1 LIKSQAIAYGIGW
14 ATEKEID
21 ELNILNATFLAMKRA
36 VEKLNIAPDAA
47 LVDGNRDPKLGIP
60 TLCVVGG
67 DGKSPSIA
75 AASILAKVSRDRF
88 MDELDKRYPDYLF
101 AQHKGYPT
109 KLHYQMILKHGILPI
124 HRKSFLKN
132 LSEKAEAYGAK

>member
-1 LIKSQAIAYGIGW
+1 
-14 ATEKEID
+14 
-21 ELNILNATFLAMKRA
+21 
-36 VEKLNIAPDAA
+36 
-47 LVDGNRDPKLGIP
+47 
-60 TLCVVGG
+60 
-67 DGKSPSIA
+67 
-75 AASILAKVSRDRF
+75 